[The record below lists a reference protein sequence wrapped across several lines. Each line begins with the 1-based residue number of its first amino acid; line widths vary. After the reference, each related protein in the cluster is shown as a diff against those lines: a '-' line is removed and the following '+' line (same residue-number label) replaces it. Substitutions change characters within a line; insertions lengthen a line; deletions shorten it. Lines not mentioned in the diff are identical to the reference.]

1 MDKQNKQQKYIDK
14 VNRVLSF
21 LDFNQLDCSCNS
33 CDRGYMAQK
42 ELSFEEEMEKAAE
55 TLYGKYVP
63 AGVREFIEMTAG
75 SKLSARP
82 KKPKPSLSSAVGT
95 APAPG
100 GDSD

>member
-1 MDKQNKQQKYIDK
+1 MKKTVVHVPFDEGK
-14 VNRVLSF
+14 LSAAR
-21 LDFNQLDCSCNS
+21 L
-33 CDRGYMAQK
+33 YMAQK

-82 KKPKPSLSSAVGT
+82 KKPKPSLSSVVGT
-95 APAPG
+95 VPAPG